1 MANRKLKQ
9 AQISSCLRVNH
20 GFKSSDEGRKVL
32 LYIDSIRMVLEE
44 LNTWVSVETG
54 RMLFDIT
61 Q

>member
-1 MANRKLKQ
+1 MV
-9 AQISSCLRVNH
+9 SRVR
-20 GFKSSDEGRKVL
+20 DEGRKVL